1 MAKRTE
7 CIEPFRVMELVKRAV
22 ALEAQ
27 GRSIIHLS
35 IGEPD
40 FTAPEPVIAALE
52 SAARGGITQYTAA
65 LGTSRLREAISTH
78 YAERWQ
84 VNVAPE
90 RIVVT
95 AGASAALNLACA
107 ALVDPGAEVLMADP
121 TYPCNRNFV
130 AAHDGFARSIKVGPE
145 TRFQLTADLVDRH
158 WGPETR
164 GVLAATPANPTGT
177 SIPFAELKAML
188 EVIRARSGFALID
201 EIYLGLS
208 YDANPRT
215 VLELGSEMVVANS
228 FSKFFHMTG
237 WRLGWLVVPPDWVP
251 AFERL
256 AQNLYICA
264 SALAQ
269 HAALACFTPEAMAE
283 FDRRRDVFRARR
295 DWLVP
300 ALRGL
305 GFDIPVEPDGA
316 FYVWVNCERFGIDA
330 VTLADRLLDEAGV
343 SLVPGTDFSA
353 ENPSY
358 WLRLSYATSLEQLQ
372 EAVERMRRF
381 LWLQ

>member
-1 MAKRTE
+1 
-7 CIEPFRVMELVKRAV
+7 MEFVKRAV

-27 GRSIIHLS
+27 GRSVLHLS

-52 SAARGGITQYTAA
+52 AAARSGSTQYTAA
-65 LGTSRLREAISTH
+65 LGTHRLREAISQH
-78 YAERWQ
+78 YADRWHVQ
-84 VNVAPE
+84 VAPE
-90 RIVVT
+90 RILVT
-95 AGASAALNLACA
+95 AGASAALNLACC

-130 AAHDGFARSIKVGPE
+130 AAHDGIARPIMVDAS
-145 TRFQLTADLVDRH
+145 TRFQLTAALVERH
-158 WGPETR
+158 WGPATR
-164 GVLAATPANPTGT
+164 GILAATPANPTGT
-177 SIPFAELKAML
+177 SIPFDELGAIL
-188 EVIRARSGFALID
+188 DRVRARSGFALID

-208 YDANPRT
+208 YDAVPRS
-215 VLELGSEMVVANS
+215 VLEHGDDMVVTNS

-237 WRLGWLVVPPDWVP
+237 WRLGWLVVPPAWVP

-269 HAALACFTPEAMAE
+269 HAALACFTPESMAE
-283 FDRRRDVFRARR
+283 FDRRREVFRARR

-305 GFDIPVEPDGA
+305 GFDVPIAPDGA
-316 FYVWVNCERFGIDA
+316 FYVWINCERFGMDA
-330 VTLADRLLDEAGV
+330 GVMAERLLEEAGV
-343 SLVPGTDFSA
+343 ALVPGADFSA
-353 ENPSY
+353 AAPSY
-358 WLRLSYATSLEQLQ
+358 WLRVSYATSLEQLQ
-372 EAVERMRRF
+372 EAVERIRGF
-381 LWLQ
+381 LARL

>member
-1 MAKRTE
+1 
-7 CIEPFRVMELVKRAV
+7 
-22 ALEAQ
+22 
-27 GRSIIHLS
+27 
-35 IGEPD
+35 
-40 FTAPEPVIAALE
+40 
-52 SAARGGITQYTAA
+52 
-65 LGTSRLREAISTH
+65 
-78 YAERWQ
+78 
-84 VNVAPE
+84 
-90 RIVVT
+90 
-95 AGASAALNLACA
+95 
-107 ALVDPGAEVLMADP
+107 
-121 TYPCNRNFV
+121 
-130 AAHDGFARSIKVGPE
+130 
-145 TRFQLTADLVDRH
+145 
-158 WGPETR
+158 
-164 GVLAATPANPTGT
+164 
-177 SIPFAELKAML
+177 
-188 EVIRARSGFALID
+188 
-201 EIYLGLS
+201 
-208 YDANPRT
+208 
-215 VLELGSEMVVANS
+215 MVVANS

-343 SLVPGTDFSA
+343 ALVPGTDFSA

-358 WLRLSYATSLEQLQ
+358 WLRVSYATSLEQLQ